1 MAHFVDTGRPGEKP
15 LTGKALAD
23 FQATC
28 EEKGEPPPPP
38 EWKGLSEE
46 EVDARRA
53 ARVLQGGI
61 NPRTWHAPIWST
73 PPQRT
78 FWVR

>member
-38 EWKGLSEE
+38 EWQGLTEE
-46 EVDARRA
+46 KVSA
-53 ARVLQGGI
+53 
-61 NPRTWHAPIWST
+61 
-73 PPQRT
+73 
-78 FWVR
+78 